1 MSAERMY
8 LGTPQTNKLQVYQA
22 TGGRKAKVTQ
32 IILSNTESTEAKI
45 TLTLN
50 TIDIM
55 KDYVVDGGKTVFLD
69 VLIPLK
75 ENDSLAL
82 QQEKVNAINATICGE
97 VEDF

>member
-1 MSAERMY
+1 MTVERMY
-8 LGTPQTNKLQVYQA
+8 LGTPQTNKLQVYQI
-22 TGGRKAKVTQ
+22 GGRRAKVTQ

-55 KDYVVDGGKTVFLD
+55 KDYKLNPGETQFLN

-82 QQEKVNAINATICGE
+82 QQDKENAINVTISGE
-97 VEDF
+97 LEEF